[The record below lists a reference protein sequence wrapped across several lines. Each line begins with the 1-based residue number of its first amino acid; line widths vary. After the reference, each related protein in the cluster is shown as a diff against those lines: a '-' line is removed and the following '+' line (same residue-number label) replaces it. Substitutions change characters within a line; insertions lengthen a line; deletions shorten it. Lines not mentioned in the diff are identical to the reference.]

1 MDIKVNTIATKMV
14 IIIILMVLIWYH
26 NADVGGYNGS
36 SSSNGESDG
45 DVDNGE

>member
-1 MDIKVNTIATKMV
+1 MAMKMV

-26 NADVGGYNGS
+26 NADVGGYNV
-36 SSSNGESDG
+36 SSNSSDESDN